1 MRSGGWPA
9 GDSEE
14 RQSFLLELSD
24 ALRPLADPLAVQEV
38 ASRLLGE
45 HLGVDRAAYTELK
58 ADNEIMA
65 VARDWTSPGTSS
77 VAGEYRIDEFETFF
91 MGPLRKGR
99 PSAIEDA
106 LTDPRI
112 SRAMYESTWS
122 SIGVRA
128 GLACPLVKQGRLVAA
143 IFVHQSGPRAWAEG
157 EVSLVA
163 EVGERTW
170 EAVERARA
178 EEAPQTNEKRMRGQK
193 EAFQAA
199 INGAKLEDS
208 LAILARLVT
217 EETAGQARTAFYIA
231 DPDLTCLNPIRGAG
245 DMPESYMK
253 QVEGFVIG
261 MDSLAC
267 GLATATGRPVLTR
280 DVFEEPLWKPWVHL
294 AKEYDFRGCWSFPIE
309 TRDGK
314 PLGTFAQYFTTARE
328 AAPRDLALADV
339 VTQAAA
345 IIISRHTEAQER
357 ARAEEAL
364 RASEERY
371 RTLVENV
378 ADHAIFM
385 LDAQGYVTEWTGSAR
400 RVKGYSAEEVVGR
413 HFSIFYT
420 PEDVA
425 SGEPERLLEQA
436 AREGRA
442 EREAWRVRKD
452 GERIWANE
460 VATAVRDAGGLLV
473 GFTKISRDLT
483 EHRALEQERERVRAG
498 ELTALAEAS
507 ERERISREL
516 HDRVAHRMG
525 VVHQSLELYAALRE
539 ADPERAAERLDLAR
553 QTTRVALDQ
562 TRALSAELKSLQD
575 EELAEGLEAAFGKL
589 AESYVP
595 DDVGMDV
602 SFSGEESAV
611 PGPMGTQMYLA
622 MREAIRNAVR
632 HSGCSRIGVKV
643 EVRDGELHSVVEDD
657 GEGFDIE
664 AAANAT
670 PSWGVGLRSMRERA
684 EMLGGSLRVESEPGA
699 GTKVEM
705 RVQFDGWRP

>member
-1 MRSGGWPA
+1 MARPPRESGG
-9 GDSEE
+9 STRHE
-14 RQSFLLELSD
+14 RLTSVGKK
-24 ALRPLADPLAVQEV
+24 ARVAVQ
-38 ASRLLGE
+38 
-45 HLGVDRAAYTELK
+45 H
-58 ADNEIMA
+58 
-65 VARDWTSPGTSS
+65 
-77 VAGEYRIDEFETFF
+77 
-91 MGPLRKGR
+91 
-99 PSAIEDA
+99 A
-106 LTDPRI
+106 L
-112 SRAMYESTWS
+112 
-122 SIGVRA
+122 
-128 GLACPLVKQGRLVAA
+128 
-143 IFVHQSGPRAWAEG
+143 
-157 EVSLVA
+157 
-163 EVGERTW
+163 
-170 EAVERARA
+170 A

-208 LAILARLVT
+208 LAILAGLVT

-328 AAPRDLALADV
+328 AGPHDLALADV

-400 RVKGYSAEEVVGR
+400 RVKGYSAEEVVGC

-420 PEDVA
+420 PEDIA

-436 AREGRA
+436 AQEGRA

-452 GERIWANE
+452 GGRIWANE
-460 VATAVRDAGGLLV
+460 VVTAVRDAEGRLV

-483 EHRALEQERERVRAG
+483 ERRALEQERERVRTI

-525 VVHQSLELYAALRE
+525 VVHQSLELFAALRE

-562 TRALSAELKSLQD
+562 TRNLSAELKSLQE
-575 EELAEGLEAAFGKL
+575 EELSEGLEAAFWEL

-602 SFSGEESAV
+602 SFSEE
-611 PGPMGTQMYLA
+611 
-622 MREAIRNAVR
+622 E
-632 HSGCSRIGVKV
+632 
-643 EVRDGELHSVVEDD
+643 
-657 GEGFDIE
+657 
-664 AAANAT
+664 
-670 PSWGVGLRSMRERA
+670 
-684 EMLGGSLRVESEPGA
+684 
-699 GTKVEM
+699 
-705 RVQFDGWRP
+705 

>member
-1 MRSGGWPA
+1 LTSVGKKARV
-9 GDSEE
+9 
-14 RQSFLLELSD
+14 
-24 ALRPLADPLAVQEV
+24 AVQ
-38 ASRLLGE
+38 
-45 HLGVDRAAYTELK
+45 H
-58 ADNEIMA
+58 
-65 VARDWTSPGTSS
+65 
-77 VAGEYRIDEFETFF
+77 
-91 MGPLRKGR
+91 
-99 PSAIEDA
+99 A
-106 LTDPRI
+106 L
-112 SRAMYESTWS
+112 
-122 SIGVRA
+122 
-128 GLACPLVKQGRLVAA
+128 
-143 IFVHQSGPRAWAEG
+143 
-157 EVSLVA
+157 
-163 EVGERTW
+163 
-170 EAVERARA
+170 A
-178 EEAPQTNEKRMRGQK
+178 EEALRTNEKRMRGQK

-208 LAILARLVT
+208 LAILAGMVT

-231 DPDLTCLNPIRGAG
+231 DPDLTCLDPIRGAG

-385 LDAQGYVTEWTGSAR
+385 LDAQGTITEWTEGAR

-436 AREGRA
+436 ARVAGSQRGQEDLGERGGHGRA
-442 EREAWRVRKD
+442 RRGGAL
-452 GERIWANE
+452 
-460 VATAVRDAGGLLV
+460 GGLHEDQP
-473 GFTKISRDLT
+473 RP
-483 EHRALEQERERVRAG
+483 HRAPRAG
-498 ELTALAEAS
+498 AGEGKGPYHRA
-507 ERERISREL
+507 
-516 HDRVAHRMG
+516 DRPCG
-525 VVHQSLELYAALRE
+525 GLRE
-539 ADPERAAERLDLAR
+539 GAHIPRAARPRGPPHGRRTPVL
-553 QTTRVALDQ
+553 
-562 TRALSAELKSLQD
+562 
-575 EELAEGLEAAFGKL
+575 GAF
-589 AESYVP
+589 
-595 DDVGMDV
+595 
-602 SFSGEESAV
+602 
-611 PGPMGTQMYLA
+611 
-622 MREAIRNAVR
+622 R
-632 HSGCSRIGVKV
+632 
-643 EVRDGELHSVVEDD
+643 
-657 GEGFDIE
+657 
-664 AAANAT
+664 
-670 PSWGVGLRSMRERA
+670 
-684 EMLGGSLRVESEPGA
+684 GA
-699 GTKVEM
+699 
-705 RVQFDGWRP
+705 

>member
-1 MRSGGWPA
+1 MARPPRESGG
-9 GDSEE
+9 STRHE
-14 RQSFLLELSD
+14 RLTSVGKK
-24 ALRPLADPLAVQEV
+24 ARVAVQ
-38 ASRLLGE
+38 
-45 HLGVDRAAYTELK
+45 H
-58 ADNEIMA
+58 
-65 VARDWTSPGTSS
+65 
-77 VAGEYRIDEFETFF
+77 
-91 MGPLRKGR
+91 
-99 PSAIEDA
+99 A
-106 LTDPRI
+106 L
-112 SRAMYESTWS
+112 
-122 SIGVRA
+122 
-128 GLACPLVKQGRLVAA
+128 
-143 IFVHQSGPRAWAEG
+143 
-157 EVSLVA
+157 
-163 EVGERTW
+163 
-170 EAVERARA
+170 A
-178 EEAPQTNEKRMRGQK
+178 EEALRTNEKRMRGQK

-199 INGAKLEDS
+199 IDGAPLEDS
-208 LAILARLVT
+208 LGILARIVA
-217 EETAGQARTAFYIA
+217 EETTGEARTAFYIA
-231 DPDLTCLNPIRGAG
+231 DPDVTCLNPIRGAG
-245 DMPESYMK
+245 DMPESYTK
-253 QVEGFVIG
+253 QVEGFAIG
-261 MDSLAC
+261 KDSLAC

-280 DVFEEPLWKPWVHL
+280 DVFEEPLWNPWVHL

-314 PLGTFAQYFTTARE
+314 PIGTFAQYFTTARE
-328 AAPRDLALADV
+328 ATPHDLALADV

-345 IIISRHTEAQER
+345 TIISRHTEAQER

-442 EREAWRVRKD
+442 EREAEGR
-452 GERIWANE
+452 
-460 VATAVRDAGGLLV
+460 LV

-483 EHRALEQERERVRAG
+483 ERRALEQERERVRTI
-498 ELTALAEAS
+498 ELTALAEAL

-525 VVHQSLELYAALRE
+525 VVHQSLELFAALRE

-562 TRALSAELKSLQD
+562 TRNLSAELKSLQ
-575 EELAEGLEAAFGKL
+575 EELSEGLEAAFWEL

-602 SFSGEESAV
+602 SFSEE
-611 PGPMGTQMYLA
+611 
-622 MREAIRNAVR
+622 E
-632 HSGCSRIGVKV
+632 
-643 EVRDGELHSVVEDD
+643 
-657 GEGFDIE
+657 
-664 AAANAT
+664 
-670 PSWGVGLRSMRERA
+670 
-684 EMLGGSLRVESEPGA
+684 
-699 GTKVEM
+699 
-705 RVQFDGWRP
+705 

>member
-1 MRSGGWPA
+1 MARPPRESGG
-9 GDSEE
+9 STRHE
-14 RQSFLLELSD
+14 RLTSVGKK
-24 ALRPLADPLAVQEV
+24 ARVAVQ
-38 ASRLLGE
+38 
-45 HLGVDRAAYTELK
+45 H
-58 ADNEIMA
+58 
-65 VARDWTSPGTSS
+65 
-77 VAGEYRIDEFETFF
+77 
-91 MGPLRKGR
+91 
-99 PSAIEDA
+99 A
-106 LTDPRI
+106 L
-112 SRAMYESTWS
+112 
-122 SIGVRA
+122 
-128 GLACPLVKQGRLVAA
+128 
-143 IFVHQSGPRAWAEG
+143 
-157 EVSLVA
+157 
-163 EVGERTW
+163 
-170 EAVERARA
+170 A

-208 LAILARLVT
+208 LAILAGLVT

-385 LDAQGYVTEWTGSAR
+385 LDAQGTITEWTEGAR

-442 EREAWRVRKD
+442 EREAWRVRKE
-452 GERIWANE
+452 GKRIWANE
-460 VATAVRDAGGLLV
+460 VVTAVRDAEGRLV

-483 EHRALEQERERVRAG
+483 ERRALEQERERVRTI

-525 VVHQSLELYAALRE
+525 VVHQSLELFAALRE

-562 TRALSAELKSLQD
+562 TRNLSAELKSLQE
-575 EELAEGLEAAFGKL
+575 EELEGGIKAAFWEL
-589 AESYVP
+589 AQSYLP
-595 DDVGMDV
+595 DGIEMDV
-602 SFSGEESAV
+602 SISGEESALPNPV
-611 PGPMGTQMYLA
+611 GTQMYLA
-622 MREAIRNAVR
+622 MREAIRNAVK
-632 HSGCSRIGVKV
+632 HAGCSRIGVALAI
-643 EVRDGELHSVVEDD
+643 RDGDVHGLVEDD
-657 GEGFDIE
+657 GEGFDPE
-664 AAANAT
+664 AQEEAS
-670 PSWGVGLRSMRERA
+670 PSSWGVGLGSMRERA

-705 RVQFDGWRP
+705 RVPLDGRRP

>member
-1 MRSGGWPA
+1 MANRSVP
-9 GDSEE
+9 
-14 RQSFLLELSD
+14 
-24 ALRPLADPLAVQEV
+24 LRC
-38 ASRLLGE
+38 
-45 HLGVDRAAYTELK
+45 
-58 ADNEIMA
+58 
-65 VARDWTSPGTSS
+65 TSP
-77 VAGEYRIDEFETFF
+77 
-91 MGPLRKGR
+91 
-99 PSAIEDA
+99 
-106 LTDPRI
+106 
-112 SRAMYESTWS
+112 
-122 SIGVRA
+122 
-128 GLACPLVKQGRLVAA
+128 
-143 IFVHQSGPRAWAEG
+143 
-157 EVSLVA
+157 
-163 EVGERTW
+163 
-170 EAVERARA
+170 
-178 EEAPQTNEKRMRGQK
+178 
-193 EAFQAA
+193 
-199 INGAKLEDS
+199 
-208 LAILARLVT
+208 
-217 EETAGQARTAFYIA
+217 
-231 DPDLTCLNPIRGAG
+231 
-245 DMPESYMK
+245 
-253 QVEGFVIG
+253 
-261 MDSLAC
+261 
-267 GLATATGRPVLTR
+267 
-280 DVFEEPLWKPWVHL
+280 
-294 AKEYDFRGCWSFPIE
+294 
-309 TRDGK
+309 
-314 PLGTFAQYFTTARE
+314 TARE
-328 AAPRDLALADV
+328 AAPHDLALADV

-357 ARAEEAL
+357 ARTEEAL

-371 RTLVENV
+371 RSLVENV
-378 ADHAIFM
+378 SGHAIFM
-385 LDAQGYVTEWTGSAR
+385 LDAQGTITEWTEGAR

-413 HFSIFYT
+413 HFSTFYT

-452 GERIWANE
+452 GGRIWANE
-460 VATAVRDAGGLLV
+460 VVTAVRDAEGRLV

-553 QTTRVALDQ
+553 KTTRVALDQ
-562 TRALSAELKSLQD
+562 TRALSAELKSLQH

-595 DDVGMDV
+595 DNVGMDV

-657 GEGFDIE
+657 GEGVDIE

>member
-1 MRSGGWPA
+1 
-9 GDSEE
+9 
-14 RQSFLLELSD
+14 
-24 ALRPLADPLAVQEV
+24 
-38 ASRLLGE
+38 
-45 HLGVDRAAYTELK
+45 
-58 ADNEIMA
+58 
-65 VARDWTSPGTSS
+65 
-77 VAGEYRIDEFETFF
+77 
-91 MGPLRKGR
+91 
-99 PSAIEDA
+99 
-106 LTDPRI
+106 
-112 SRAMYESTWS
+112 
-122 SIGVRA
+122 
-128 GLACPLVKQGRLVAA
+128 
-143 IFVHQSGPRAWAEG
+143 
-157 EVSLVA
+157 
-163 EVGERTW
+163 
-170 EAVERARA
+170 
-178 EEAPQTNEKRMRGQK
+178 
-193 EAFQAA
+193 
-199 INGAKLEDS
+199 
-208 LAILARLVT
+208 
-217 EETAGQARTAFYIA
+217 
-231 DPDLTCLNPIRGAG
+231 
-245 DMPESYMK
+245 
-253 QVEGFVIG
+253 
-261 MDSLAC
+261 
-267 GLATATGRPVLTR
+267 LTR

-328 AAPRDLALADV
+328 AGPHDLALADV

-385 LDAQGYVTEWTGSAR
+385 LDAQGYVTEWTEGAR

-562 TRALSAELKSLQD
+562 TRNLSAELKSLQE
-575 EELAEGLEAAFGKL
+575 EELSEGLEAAFWEL

-602 SFSGEESAV
+602 SFSEE
-611 PGPMGTQMYLA
+611 
-622 MREAIRNAVR
+622 E
-632 HSGCSRIGVKV
+632 
-643 EVRDGELHSVVEDD
+643 
-657 GEGFDIE
+657 
-664 AAANAT
+664 
-670 PSWGVGLRSMRERA
+670 
-684 EMLGGSLRVESEPGA
+684 
-699 GTKVEM
+699 
-705 RVQFDGWRP
+705 

>member
-1 MRSGGWPA
+1 MARPPRESGG
-9 GDSEE
+9 STRHE
-14 RQSFLLELSD
+14 RLTSVGKK
-24 ALRPLADPLAVQEV
+24 ARVAVQ
-38 ASRLLGE
+38 
-45 HLGVDRAAYTELK
+45 H
-58 ADNEIMA
+58 
-65 VARDWTSPGTSS
+65 
-77 VAGEYRIDEFETFF
+77 
-91 MGPLRKGR
+91 
-99 PSAIEDA
+99 A
-106 LTDPRI
+106 L
-112 SRAMYESTWS
+112 
-122 SIGVRA
+122 
-128 GLACPLVKQGRLVAA
+128 
-143 IFVHQSGPRAWAEG
+143 
-157 EVSLVA
+157 
-163 EVGERTW
+163 
-170 EAVERARA
+170 A

-208 LAILARLVT
+208 LAILAGLVT

-452 GERIWANE
+452 GGRIWANE
-460 VATAVRDAGGLLV
+460 VVTAVRDAEGRLV

-483 EHRALEQERERVRAG
+483 ERRALEQERERVRTI

-539 ADPERAAERLDLAR
+539 ADPERAAERLDVAR
-553 QTTRVALDQ
+553 RNTRQALDQ
-562 TRALSAELKSLQD
+562 TRNLSVELKSLQE
-575 EELAEGLEAAFGKL
+575 EELSEGLEAAFWEL
-589 AESYVP
+589 AQSYLP
-595 DDVGMDV
+595 DGIEMDV
-602 SFSGEESAV
+602 SISGEESALPNPV
-611 PGPMGTQMYLA
+611 GTQMYLA
-622 MREAIRNAVR
+622 MREAIRNAVK
-632 HSGCSRIGVKV
+632 HAGCSRIGVAL
-643 EVRDGELHSVVEDD
+643 EVRDGHVHGLVEDE
-657 GEGFDIE
+657 GEGFDPE
-664 AAANAT
+664 AVEAT
-670 PSWGVGLRSMRERA
+670 PSWGVGLGSMRERL
-684 EMLGGSLRVESEPGA
+684 EMLGGSLQVDSEPGE

-705 RVQFDGWRP
+705 RVPLDGRRP